1 MRTYAGRDLQAAL
14 MADPASNATG
24 AYAPANWMAITASAV
39 VEDPTRTTL
48 PGELTGG
55 TMGRSQAT
63 YSHTSGTTSYTLIRT
78 WVSDRTVII
87 NKFGVFNGSSG
98 GVMMFEK
105 NLDEAVNLK
114 AGDSFQIVHTVSI

>member
-1 MRTYAGRDLQAAL
+1 VRTNAGRDLQAAL

-24 AYAPANWMAITASAV
+24 AYAPANWMGISTNATP
-39 VEDPTRTTL
+39 EDPTRTTL

-55 TMGRSQAT
+55 SMGRSQST
-63 YSHTSGTTSYTLIRT
+63 YSHTAGTTSYTLIRT
-78 WVSDRTVII
+78 WVADRQVQVT
-87 NKFGVFNGSSG
+87 KFAVFNAVSG

-105 NLDEAVNLK
+105 LLDEAVPLK